1 MKNSMSKMKWIIN
14 QGKCALLPLLGIVI
28 LGAITSMTSV
38 YRALASKTLID
49 SATSSQNNLITKW
62 AVILVSLLLI
72 ELIFKGISSVL
83 STFCSN
89 KISNKLQEKIFKHI
103 TYSEWLQQSNYHS
116 VNLLTRLTNDV
127 DTITNVIVSVFPGII
142 SLLTILIFSFVTLL
156 SLDPIIAIVAI
167 VFCPALIIF
176 TKLLTKKL
184 KKYYIDI
191 QDEEVKYRSFIQE
204 SINNTLIVKSFTLES
219 SNIMKL
225 KNIQTTKS
233 SLTIKRS
240 FFTTLVNLLIQL
252 GVYGGNIFVMCFGA
266 FKIAVGLSSFGTLT
280 ALLQLFSNIQGPFAA
295 LSQCIPQIISAIGA
309 TERIMEIESLASEN
323 LSKSKLK
330 DMTANLYITGKDINF
345 SYKEDLPILK
355 NINFNINP
363 SEIVALVGPSG
374 EGKTTLIR
382 LILSLI
388 HPTSGNAYISD
399 KTTNTNENIIPDH
412 RNLISYIPQGNTLFS
427 GTIEENLKIGNP
439 DATMEELIECCKIA
453 CAYDFINSLDDKF
466 KTVIGEK
473 GLGISEGQAQ
483 RIAIARALL
492 KKTPILI
499 LDEATSSLDGDTEI
513 KVLEGIKNLKHKPT
527 CIIITHRPSALE
539 ICNRIFKLQRGTLKE
554 IRIPINEAAVE
565 YN

>member
-1 MKNSMSKMKWIIN
+1 MKNSISKIKWIIN
-14 QGKCALLPLLGIVI
+14 QGKCAILPLLAIVI
-28 LGAITSMTSV
+28 LGGITSMTSV

-49 SATSSQNNLITKW
+49 SAISSQNNLITKW
-62 AVILVSLLLI
+62 AIILVSLLLI

-89 KISNKLQEKIFKHI
+89 KISNKLQQKIFKHI

-142 SLLTILIFSFVTLL
+142 SLLTILIFSFITLL

-167 VFCPALIIF
+167 VFCPALILF

-204 SINNTLIVKSFTLES
+204 SINNTLIVKSFTLEN

-233 SLTIKRS
+233 SLTMKRS
-240 FFTTLVNLLIQL
+240 FLTTLVNLLIQL

-266 FKIAVGLSSFGTLT
+266 FKIAAGLSSFGTLT

-309 TERIMEIESLASEN
+309 TERLMEIESLTSEN

-330 DMTANLYITGKDINF
+330 DITTNLYITGKDINF
-345 SYKEDLPILK
+345 SYKKELPILK

-388 HPTSGNAYISD
+388 HPTSGNAYIS
-399 KTTNTNENIIPDH
+399 NSSINEDIIPDH
-412 RNLISYIPQGNTLFS
+412 RNLISYVPQGNTLFS

-439 DATMEELIECCKIA
+439 DATMEELIDCCKIA

-483 RIAIARALL
+483 RLAIARALL

-539 ICNRIFKLQRGTLKE
+539 ICNRIFKLQQGTLKE
-554 IRIPINEAAVE
+554 IEPPISEVAAE
-565 YN
+565 YR

>member
-1 MKNSMSKMKWIIN
+1 MKNSISKIKWIFT
-14 QGKCALLPLLGIVI
+14 QSKSALLPLLIIVI
-28 LGAITSMTSV
+28 LGGVTSITSV

-49 SATSSQNNLITKW
+49 SASSSQNNLIAKW
-62 AVILVSLLLI
+62 AIILVSLLLI
-72 ELIFKGISSVL
+72 EITFKGISSVL
-83 STFCSN
+83 STFCTN

-103 TYSEWLQQSNYHS
+103 TYSEWLEESNYHS

-142 SLLTILIFSFVTLL
+142 SLLTILIFSFITLL

-167 VFCPALIIF
+167 VFCPALILF

-204 SINNTLIVKSFTLES
+204 SINNTLIVKSFTLEN

-233 SLTIKRS
+233 SLTMKRS

-266 FKIAVGLSSFGTLT
+266 FKIAAGLSSFGTLT

-309 TERIMEIESLASEN
+309 TERLMEIENLASEDT
-323 LSKSKLK
+323 SKSKLK
-330 DMTANLYITGKDINF
+330 DITNNLYITGKDINF
-345 SYKEDLPILK
+345 SYKKEFPILK
-355 NINFNINP
+355 NVNFKINP
-363 SEIVALVGPSG
+363 REIVALVGPSG

-388 HPTSGNAYISD
+388 HPSSGNAYISNNSI
-399 KTTNTNENIIPDH
+399 KENIIPDH
-412 RNLISYIPQGNTLFS
+412 RNLISYVPQGNTLFS
-427 GTIEENLKIGNP
+427 GTIEENLRIGNK
-439 DATMEELIECCKIA
+439 DASMDEIIECCKIA

-466 KTVIGEK
+466 NTLIGEK

-483 RIAIARALL
+483 RLAIARALL
-492 KKTPILI
+492 KKSPILI
-499 LDEATSSLDGDTEI
+499 LDEATSSLDGDTELR
-513 KVLEGIKNLKHKPT
+513 VLEGIKNLKHKPT

-554 IRIPINEAAVE
+554 IEVPINEVAAG
-565 YN
+565 YK

>member
-1 MKNSMSKMKWIIN
+1 MKNYISKLKWIFT
-14 QGKCALLPLLGIVI
+14 QSKSALFPLLIIVI
-28 LGAITSMTSV
+28 LGGITSITSV

-49 SATSSQNNLITKW
+49 SATYSQNNLIARWTI
-62 AVILVSLLLI
+62 ILISLLLI
-72 ELIFKGISSVL
+72 EITFKGISSVL
-83 STFCSN
+83 STFCTN

-103 TYSEWLQQSNYHS
+103 TYSEWLEESNYHS

-142 SLLTILIFSFVTLL
+142 SLLTILIFSFITLL

-167 VFCPALIIF
+167 VFCPALIVF

-204 SINNTLIVKSFTLES
+204 SINNTLIVKSFTLEN
-219 SNIMKL
+219 SNINKL
-225 KNIQTTKS
+225 KNIQATKS
-233 SLTIKRS
+233 GLAMKRS
-240 FFTTLVNLLIQL
+240 FLITFVNLLIQL

-266 FKIAVGLSSFGTLT
+266 FKIAIGSSSFGTLT

-309 TERIMEIESLASEN
+309 TERLMEIEALTCEDT
-323 LSKSKLK
+323 SKSKLK
-330 DMTANLYITGKDINF
+330 DISNNLSIAGKNINF

-388 HPTSGNAYISD
+388 HPTSGNAYIS
-399 KTTNTNENIIPDH
+399 NSSINEDIIPDH
-412 RNLISYIPQGNTLFS
+412 RNLISYVPQGNTLFS
-427 GTIEENLKIGNP
+427 GTIEENLKIGNK
-439 DATMEELIECCKIA
+439 DASMEDIIDACKIA
-453 CAYDFINSLDDKF
+453 CAYDFIDSLDDKF
-466 KTVIGEK
+466 NTLIGEK

-483 RIAIARALL
+483 RLAIARSLL
-492 KKTPILI
+492 KKSPILI
-499 LDEATSSLDGDTEI
+499 LDEATSSLDGDTELR
-513 KVLEGIKNLKHKPT
+513 VLEGIKSLKHKPT
-527 CIIITHRPSALE
+527 CIIITHRPSALQ
-539 ICNRIFKLQRGTLKE
+539 ICNRIFKLQRGYLKE
-554 IRIPINEAAVE
+554 IECPISEVAAG
-565 YN
+565 YR

>member
-1 MKNSMSKMKWIIN
+1 MKNSISKMKWIIN
-14 QGKCALLPLLGIVI
+14 QGKCAILPLLAIVI
-28 LGAITSMTSV
+28 LGGITSMTSV

-49 SATSSQNNLITKW
+49 SAISSQNNLITKW
-62 AVILVSLLLI
+62 AIILVSLLLI
-72 ELIFKGISSVL
+72 EITFKGISSVL

-103 TYSEWLQQSNYHS
+103 TYSEWLEESNYHS

-142 SLLTILIFSFVTLL
+142 SLLTILIFSFITLL

-167 VFCPALIIF
+167 VFCPALILF

-204 SINNTLIVKSFTLES
+204 SINNTLIVKSFTLENF
-219 SNIMKL
+219 NINKL
-225 KNIQTTKS
+225 KNIQATKS
-233 SLTIKRS
+233 GLAMKRS
-240 FFTTLVNLLIQL
+240 FLTTFVNLLIQL

-266 FKIAVGLSSFGTLT
+266 FKIAMGSSSFGTLT

-309 TERIMEIESLASEN
+309 TERLMEIESLTWEN
-323 LSKSKLK
+323 TSKSKLK
-330 DMTANLYITGKDINF
+330 DISNNLSITGKNINF

-388 HPTSGNAYISD
+388 HPSSGNAYISNNSI
-399 KTTNTNENIIPDH
+399 KENIMPDH
-412 RNLISYIPQGNTLFS
+412 RNLISYVPQGNTLFS
-427 GTIEENLKIGNP
+427 GTIEENLRIGNK
-439 DATMEELIECCKIA
+439 DASMEDIIEACKIA
-453 CAYDFINSLDDKF
+453 CAYDFIDSLDDKF
-466 KTVIGEK
+466 NTVIGEK

-483 RIAIARALL
+483 RLAIARSLL
-492 KKTPILI
+492 KKSPILI
-499 LDEATSSLDGDTEI
+499 LDEATSSLDGDTEL
-513 KVLEGIKNLKHKPT
+513 KVLEGIKSLKHKPT

-554 IRIPINEAAVE
+554 VEVPINEVAAG
-565 YN
+565 YR

>member
-1 MKNSMSKMKWIIN
+1 MKNSISKMKWIFT
-14 QGKCALLPLLGIVI
+14 QSKSALFPLLIIVI
-28 LGAITSMTSV
+28 LGGITSITSV

-62 AVILVSLLLI
+62 AIILVSLLLT

-103 TYSEWLQQSNYHS
+103 TYSEWLEESNYHS

-142 SLLTILIFSFVTLL
+142 SLLTVLIFSFVTLL
-156 SLDPIIAIVAI
+156 ALDPIIAIVAI
-167 VFCPALIIF
+167 VFCPALILF

-184 KKYYIDI
+184 KKFYIDI

-204 SINNTLIVKSFTLES
+204 SINNTLIVKSFTLEN

-225 KNIQTTKS
+225 KNIQNTKS
-233 SLTIKRS
+233 NLTIKRS
-240 FFTTLVNLLIQL
+240 FFTTLVNLIIQL

-266 FKIAVGLSSFGTLT
+266 FKIAAGLSSFGTLT

-309 TERIMEIESLASEN
+309 TERLMEIENLTSEN
-323 LSKSKLK
+323 TSKSKLK
-330 DMTANLYITGKDINF
+330 DITNNLYITGTDINF
-345 SYKEDLPILK
+345 SYKKEFPILR
-355 NINFNINP
+355 NINFNIKP
-363 SEIVALVGPSG
+363 SETVALVGPSG

-388 HPTSGNAYISD
+388 HPSSGNVYIS
-399 KTTNTNENIIPDH
+399 NSSINENIIPDH
-412 RNLISYIPQGNTLFS
+412 RNLISYVPQGNTLFS
-427 GTIEENLKIGNP
+427 GTIEENLRIGNKNASM
-439 DATMEELIECCKIA
+439 DEIIECCKIA
-453 CAYDFINSLDDKF
+453 CAYDFINSLDNKF
-466 KTVIGEK
+466 NTLIGEK

-483 RIAIARALL
+483 RLTIARALL
-492 KKTPILI
+492 KKSPILI
-499 LDEATSSLDGDTEI
+499 LDEATSSLDGDTEL

-539 ICNRIFKLQRGTLKE
+539 ICNRIFKLKSGTLKE
-554 IRIPINEAAVE
+554 IEAPINEVAAS
-565 YN
+565 YR

>member
-1 MKNSMSKMKWIIN
+1 
-14 QGKCALLPLLGIVI
+14 
-28 LGAITSMTSV
+28 
-38 YRALASKTLID
+38 
-49 SATSSQNNLITKW
+49 
-62 AVILVSLLLI
+62 
-72 ELIFKGISSVL
+72 
-83 STFCSN
+83 
-89 KISNKLQEKIFKHI
+89 
-103 TYSEWLQQSNYHS
+103 
-116 VNLLTRLTNDV
+116 
-127 DTITNVIVSVFPGII
+127 
-142 SLLTILIFSFVTLL
+142 
-156 SLDPIIAIVAI
+156 
-167 VFCPALIIF
+167 
-176 TKLLTKKL
+176 
-184 KKYYIDI
+184 
-191 QDEEVKYRSFIQE
+191 
-204 SINNTLIVKSFTLES
+204 
-219 SNIMKL
+219 MKL

-233 SLTIKRS
+233 SLTMKRS
-240 FFTTLVNLLIQL
+240 FLTTLVNLLIQL

-266 FKIAVGLSSFGTLT
+266 FKIAAGLSSFGTLT

-309 TERIMEIESLASEN
+309 TERLMEIESLTSEN

-330 DMTANLYITGKDINF
+330 DITTNLYITGKDINF
-345 SYKEDLPILK
+345 SYKKELPILK

-388 HPTSGNAYISD
+388 HPTSGNAYIS
-399 KTTNTNENIIPDH
+399 NSSINEDIIPDH
-412 RNLISYIPQGNTLFS
+412 RNLISYVPQGNTLFS

-439 DATMEELIECCKIA
+439 DATMEELIDCCKIA

-483 RIAIARALL
+483 RLAIARALL

-554 IRIPINEAAVE
+554 IESPISEVAAE
-565 YN
+565 YR

>member
-1 MKNSMSKMKWIIN
+1 MKNSISKMKWIIN
-14 QGKCALLPLLGIVI
+14 QGKCAILPLLAIVI
-28 LGAITSMTSV
+28 LGGITSMTSV

-49 SATSSQNNLITKW
+49 SAISSQNNLITKW
-62 AVILVSLLLI
+62 AIILVSLLLI

-89 KISNKLQEKIFKHI
+89 KISNKLQQKIFKHI

-127 DTITNVIVSVFPGII
+127 DTITNVIVNVFPGII
-142 SLLTILIFSFVTLL
+142 SLLTILIFSFITLL

-167 VFCPALIIF
+167 VFCPALILF

-204 SINNTLIVKSFTLES
+204 SINNTLIVKSFTLEN

-233 SLTIKRS
+233 SLTMKRS
-240 FFTTLVNLLIQL
+240 FLTTLVNLLIQL

-266 FKIAVGLSSFGTLT
+266 FKIAAGLSSFGTLT

-309 TERIMEIESLASEN
+309 TERLMEIESLTSEN

-330 DMTANLYITGKDINF
+330 DITTNLYITGKDINF
-345 SYKEDLPILK
+345 SYKKELPILK

-388 HPTSGNAYISD
+388 YPTSGNAYIS
-399 KTTNTNENIIPDH
+399 NSSINEDIIPDH
-412 RNLISYIPQGNTLFS
+412 RNLISYVPQGNTLFS

-439 DATMEELIECCKIA
+439 DATMEELIDCCKIA

-483 RIAIARALL
+483 RLAIARALL

-554 IRIPINEAAVE
+554 IESPISEVAAE
-565 YN
+565 YR

>member
-1 MKNSMSKMKWIIN
+1 MKNYISKLKWIFT
-14 QGKCALLPLLGIVI
+14 QSKSALFPLLIIVI
-28 LGAITSMTSV
+28 LGGITSITSV

-49 SATSSQNNLITKW
+49 SATYSQNNLIAKW
-62 AVILVSLLLI
+62 TIILISLLLI
-72 ELIFKGISSVL
+72 EITFKGISSVL
-83 STFCSN
+83 STFCTN

-103 TYSEWLQQSNYHS
+103 TYSEWLEESNYHS

-142 SLLTILIFSFVTLL
+142 SLLTILIFSFITLL

-167 VFCPALIIF
+167 VFCPAFIVF

-204 SINNTLIVKSFTLES
+204 SINNTLIVKSFTLEN
-219 SNIMKL
+219 SNINKL
-225 KNIQTTKS
+225 KNIQATKS
-233 SLTIKRS
+233 GLAMKRS
-240 FFTTLVNLLIQL
+240 FLTTFVNLLIQL

-266 FKIAVGLSSFGTLT
+266 FKIAIGSSSFGTLT

-309 TERIMEIESLASEN
+309 TERLMEIEALTCEDT
-323 LSKSKLK
+323 SKSKLK
-330 DMTANLYITGKDINF
+330 DISNNLSIAGKNINF

-388 HPTSGNAYISD
+388 HPTSGNAYIS
-399 KTTNTNENIIPDH
+399 NTSINEDIIPDH
-412 RNLISYIPQGNTLFS
+412 RNLISYVPQGNTLFS
-427 GTIEENLKIGNP
+427 GTIEENLNIGNK
-439 DATMEELIECCKIA
+439 DASMEDIIDACKIA
-453 CAYDFINSLDDKF
+453 CAYDFIDSLDDKF
-466 KTVIGEK
+466 NTLIGEK

-483 RIAIARALL
+483 RLAIARSLL
-492 KKTPILI
+492 KKSPILI
-499 LDEATSSLDGDTEI
+499 LDEATSSLDGDTELR
-513 KVLEGIKNLKHKPT
+513 VLEGIKSLKHKPT
-527 CIIITHRPSALE
+527 CIIITHRPSALQ
-539 ICNRIFKLQRGTLKE
+539 ICNRIFKLQRGYLKE
-554 IRIPINEAAVE
+554 IECPISEVAAG
-565 YN
+565 YR

>member
-1 MKNSMSKMKWIIN
+1 MKNSISKIKWIFT
-14 QGKCALLPLLGIVI
+14 QSKSALLPLLIIVI
-28 LGAITSMTSV
+28 LGGVTSITSV

-62 AVILVSLLLI
+62 AIILVSLLLI
-72 ELIFKGISSVL
+72 EITFKGISSVL

-103 TYSEWLQQSNYHS
+103 TYSEWLEESNYHS

-142 SLLTILIFSFVTLL
+142 SLLTILIFSFITLL
-156 SLDPIIAIVAI
+156 SLDPTIAIVAI

-204 SINNTLIVKSFTLES
+204 SINNTLIVKSFTLENF
-219 SNIMKL
+219 NINKL
-225 KNIQTTKS
+225 KNIQATKS
-233 SLTIKRS
+233 GLAMKRS
-240 FFTTLVNLLIQL
+240 FLTTFVNLLIQL

-266 FKIAVGLSSFGTLT
+266 FKIAMGSSSFGTLT

-309 TERIMEIESLASEN
+309 TERLMEIENLASEDT
-323 LSKSKLK
+323 SKSKLK
-330 DMTANLYITGKDINF
+330 DITNNLYITGKDINF
-345 SYKEDLPILK
+345 SYKKEFPILK
-355 NINFNINP
+355 NVNFKINP
-363 SEIVALVGPSG
+363 REIVALVGPSG

-388 HPTSGNAYISD
+388 HPSSGNAYISNNSI
-399 KTTNTNENIIPDH
+399 KENIIPDH
-412 RNLISYIPQGNTLFS
+412 RNLISYVPQGNTLFS
-427 GTIEENLKIGNP
+427 GTIEENLRIGNK
-439 DATMEELIECCKIA
+439 DASMDEIIECCKIA

-466 KTVIGEK
+466 NTLIGEK

-483 RIAIARALL
+483 RLAIARALL
-492 KKTPILI
+492 KKSPILI
-499 LDEATSSLDGDTEI
+499 LDEATSSLDGDTELR
-513 KVLEGIKNLKHKPT
+513 VLEGIKNLKHKPT

-554 IRIPINEAAVE
+554 IEVPINEVAAE
-565 YN
+565 YK

>member
-1 MKNSMSKMKWIIN
+1 MKNYISKLKWIFT
-14 QGKCALLPLLGIVI
+14 QSKSALFPLLIIVI
-28 LGAITSMTSV
+28 LGGITSITSV

-49 SATSSQNNLITKW
+49 SATYSQNNLIAKW
-62 AVILVSLLLI
+62 TIILISLLLI
-72 ELIFKGISSVL
+72 EITFKGISSVL

-142 SLLTILIFSFVTLL
+142 SLLTILIFSFITLL

-204 SINNTLIVKSFTLES
+204 SINNTLIVKSFTLEN

-233 SLTIKRS
+233 SLTMKRS

-252 GVYGGNIFVMCFGA
+252 GVYGGNILVMCFGA

-309 TERIMEIESLASEN
+309 TERIMEIESLTSEN

-399 KTTNTNENIIPDH
+399 KITNENIIPDH

-554 IRIPINEAAVE
+554 VEVPINEVAAG
-565 YN
+565 YK

>member
-1 MKNSMSKMKWIIN
+1 MKNSISNMKWIIN
-14 QGKCALLPLLGIVI
+14 QGKCAILPLLAIVI
-28 LGAITSMTSV
+28 LGGITSMTSV

-167 VFCPALIIF
+167 VFCPALILF

-388 HPTSGNAYISD
+388 HPTSGNAYIS
-399 KTTNTNENIIPDH
+399 NSSINEDIIPDH
-412 RNLISYIPQGNTLFS
+412 RNLISYVPQGNTLFS

-453 CAYDFINSLDDKF
+453 CAYDFIKSLDDKF

-483 RIAIARALL
+483 RLAIARALL

-554 IRIPINEAAVE
+554 IESPISEVAAE
-565 YN
+565 YR

>member
-1 MKNSMSKMKWIIN
+1 MKNSISKMKWIIN
-14 QGKCALLPLLGIVI
+14 QGKCAILPLLAIVI
-28 LGAITSMTSV
+28 LGGITSMTSV

-49 SATSSQNNLITKW
+49 SAISSQNNLITKW
-62 AVILVSLLLI
+62 AIILVSLLLI

-89 KISNKLQEKIFKHI
+89 KISNKLQQKIFKHI

-127 DTITNVIVSVFPGII
+127 DTITNVIVNVFPGII
-142 SLLTILIFSFVTLL
+142 SLLTILIFSFITLL

-167 VFCPALIIF
+167 VFCPALILF

-204 SINNTLIVKSFTLES
+204 SINNTLIVKSFTLEN

-233 SLTIKRS
+233 SLTMKRS
-240 FFTTLVNLLIQL
+240 FLTTLVNLLIQL

-266 FKIAVGLSSFGTLT
+266 FKIAAGLSSFGTLT

-309 TERIMEIESLASEN
+309 TERLMEIESLTSEN

-330 DMTANLYITGKDINF
+330 DITTNLYITGKDINF
-345 SYKEDLPILK
+345 SYKKELPILK

-388 HPTSGNAYISD
+388 YPTSGNAYIS
-399 KTTNTNENIIPDH
+399 NSSINEDIIPDH
-412 RNLISYIPQGNTLFS
+412 RNLISYVPQGNTLFS

-439 DATMEELIECCKIA
+439 DATMEELIDCCKIA

-483 RIAIARALL
+483 RLSIARALL

-554 IRIPINEAAVE
+554 IESPISEVAAE
-565 YN
+565 YR

>member
-1 MKNSMSKMKWIIN
+1 MKNSISKMKWIIN
-14 QGKCALLPLLGIVI
+14 QGKCAILPLLAIVI
-28 LGAITSMTSV
+28 LGGITSMTSV

-49 SATSSQNNLITKW
+49 SAISSQNNLITKW
-62 AVILVSLLLI
+62 AIILVSLLLI

-89 KISNKLQEKIFKHI
+89 KISNKLQQKIFKHI

-142 SLLTILIFSFVTLL
+142 SLLTILIFSFITLL

-167 VFCPALIIF
+167 VFCPALILF

-204 SINNTLIVKSFTLES
+204 SINNTLIVKSFTLEN

-233 SLTIKRS
+233 SLTMKRS
-240 FFTTLVNLLIQL
+240 FLTTLVNLLIQL

-266 FKIAVGLSSFGTLT
+266 FKIAACLSSFGTLT

-309 TERIMEIESLASEN
+309 TERLMEIESLTSEN

-330 DMTANLYITGKDINF
+330 DITTNLYITGKDINF
-345 SYKEDLPILK
+345 SYKKELPILK

-388 HPTSGNAYISD
+388 HPTSGNAYIS
-399 KTTNTNENIIPDH
+399 NSSINEDIIPDH
-412 RNLISYIPQGNTLFS
+412 RNLISYVPQGNTLFS

-439 DATMEELIECCKIA
+439 DATMEELIDCCKIA

-483 RIAIARALL
+483 RLAIARALL

-554 IRIPINEAAVE
+554 IESPISEVAAE
-565 YN
+565 YR

>member
-1 MKNSMSKMKWIIN
+1 MKNSISKIKWIFT
-14 QGKCALLPLLGIVI
+14 QSKSALLPLLIIVI
-28 LGAITSMTSV
+28 LGGVTSITSV

-49 SATSSQNNLITKW
+49 SATSSQNNLIIKW
-62 AVILVSLLLI
+62 AIILVSLLLI
-72 ELIFKGISSVL
+72 EITFKGISSVL

-103 TYSEWLQQSNYHS
+103 TYSEWLEESNYHS

-127 DTITNVIVSVFPGII
+127 DTITNVIVNVFPGII
-142 SLLTILIFSFVTLL
+142 SLLTILIFSFITLL
-156 SLDPIIAIVAI
+156 SLDPIIAVVAI
-167 VFCPALIIF
+167 VFCPALIVF

-204 SINNTLIVKSFTLES
+204 SINNTLIVKSFTLEN
-219 SNIMKL
+219 SNINKL
-225 KNIQTTKS
+225 KNIQATKS
-233 SLTIKRS
+233 GLAMKRS
-240 FFTTLVNLLIQL
+240 FFTTIVNLLIQL

-266 FKIAVGLSSFGTLT
+266 FKIARGSSSFGTLT

-309 TERIMEIESLASEN
+309 TERLMEIENLASEDT
-323 LSKSKLK
+323 SKSKLK
-330 DMTANLYITGKDINF
+330 DITNNLYITGKDINF
-345 SYKEDLPILK
+345 SYKKEFPILK
-355 NINFNINP
+355 NVNFKINP
-363 SEIVALVGPSG
+363 REIVALVGPSG

-388 HPTSGNAYISD
+388 HPSSGNAYISNNSI
-399 KTTNTNENIIPDH
+399 KENIIPDH
-412 RNLISYIPQGNTLFS
+412 RNLISYVPQGNTLFS
-427 GTIEENLKIGNP
+427 GTIEENLRIGNK
-439 DATMEELIECCKIA
+439 DASMDEIIECCKIA

-466 KTVIGEK
+466 NTLIGEK

-483 RIAIARALL
+483 RLAIARALL
-492 KKTPILI
+492 KKSPILI
-499 LDEATSSLDGDTEI
+499 LDEATSSLDGDTELR
-513 KVLEGIKNLKHKPT
+513 VLEGIKNLKHKPT

-554 IRIPINEAAVE
+554 IEVPINEVAAG
-565 YN
+565 YK

>member
-1 MKNSMSKMKWIIN
+1 MKNSISKMKWIIN
-14 QGKCALLPLLGIVI
+14 QGKCAILPLLAIVI
-28 LGAITSMTSV
+28 LGGITSMTSV

-49 SATSSQNNLITKW
+49 SAISSQNNLITKW
-62 AVILVSLLLI
+62 AIILVSLLLI

-89 KISNKLQEKIFKHI
+89 KISNKLQQKIFKHI

-142 SLLTILIFSFVTLL
+142 SLLTVLIFSFITLL

-167 VFCPALIIF
+167 VFCPALILF

-204 SINNTLIVKSFTLES
+204 SINNTLIVKSFTLENF
-219 SNIMKL
+219 NINKL
-225 KNIQTTKS
+225 KNIQATKS
-233 SLTIKRS
+233 GLAMKRS
-240 FFTTLVNLLIQL
+240 FLTTFVNLLIQL

-266 FKIAVGLSSFGTLT
+266 FKIAMGSSSFGTLT

-309 TERIMEIESLASEN
+309 TERLMEIESLTWEN
-323 LSKSKLK
+323 TSKSKLK
-330 DMTANLYITGKDINF
+330 DISNNLSITGKNINF

-388 HPTSGNAYISD
+388 HPSSGNAYISNNSI
-399 KTTNTNENIIPDH
+399 KENIIPDH
-412 RNLISYIPQGNTLFS
+412 RNLISYVPQGNTLFS
-427 GTIEENLKIGNP
+427 GTIEENLRIGNK
-439 DATMEELIECCKIA
+439 DASMDEIIECCKIA

-466 KTVIGEK
+466 NTLIGEK

-483 RIAIARALL
+483 RLAIARALL
-492 KKTPILI
+492 KKSPILI
-499 LDEATSSLDGDTEI
+499 LDEATSSLDGDTELR
-513 KVLEGIKNLKHKPT
+513 VLEGIKNLKHKPT

-554 IRIPINEAAVE
+554 IEVPINEVAAG
-565 YN
+565 YK

>member
-1 MKNSMSKMKWIIN
+1 MKNSISKIKWIFT
-14 QGKCALLPLLGIVI
+14 QSKSALLPLLIIVI
-28 LGAITSMTSV
+28 LGGVTSITSV

-49 SATSSQNNLITKW
+49 SASSSQNNLIAKW
-62 AVILVSLLLI
+62 AIILVSLLLI
-72 ELIFKGISSVL
+72 EITFKGISSVL
-83 STFCSN
+83 STFCTN

-103 TYSEWLQQSNYHS
+103 TYSEWLEESNYHS

-142 SLLTILIFSFVTLL
+142 SLLTILIFSFITLL
-156 SLDPIIAIVAI
+156 SLDPTIAIVAI

-204 SINNTLIVKSFTLES
+204 SINNTLIVKSFTLENF
-219 SNIMKL
+219 NINKL
-225 KNIQTTKS
+225 KNIQATKS
-233 SLTIKRS
+233 GLAMKRS
-240 FFTTLVNLLIQL
+240 FLTTFVNLLIQL

-266 FKIAVGLSSFGTLT
+266 FKIAMGSSSFGTLT

-309 TERIMEIESLASEN
+309 TERLMEIESLTWEN
-323 LSKSKLK
+323 TSKSKLK
-330 DMTANLYITGKDINF
+330 DISNNLSITGKNINF

-388 HPTSGNAYISD
+388 HPSSGNAYISNNSI
-399 KTTNTNENIIPDH
+399 KENIIPDH
-412 RNLISYIPQGNTLFS
+412 RNLISYVPQGNTLFS
-427 GTIEENLKIGNP
+427 GTIEENLRIGNK
-439 DATMEELIECCKIA
+439 DASMDEIIECCKIA

-466 KTVIGEK
+466 NTLIGEK

-483 RIAIARALL
+483 RLAIARALL
-492 KKTPILI
+492 KKSPILI
-499 LDEATSSLDGDTEI
+499 LDEATSSLDGDTELR
-513 KVLEGIKNLKHKPT
+513 VLEGIKNLKHKPT

-539 ICNRIFKLQRGTLKE
+539 ICNRIFKLQCGTLKE
-554 IRIPINEAAVE
+554 IEVPINEVAAE
-565 YN
+565 YK

>member
-1 MKNSMSKMKWIIN
+1 MKNSISKMKWIIN
-14 QGKCALLPLLGIVI
+14 QGKCAILPLLAIVI
-28 LGAITSMTSV
+28 LGGITSMTSV

-49 SATSSQNNLITKW
+49 SAISSQNNLITKW
-62 AVILVSLLLI
+62 AIILVSLLLI

-89 KISNKLQEKIFKHI
+89 KISNKLQQKIFKHI

-142 SLLTILIFSFVTLL
+142 SLLTILIFSFITLL

-167 VFCPALIIF
+167 VFCPALILF

-204 SINNTLIVKSFTLES
+204 SINNTLIVKSFTLENF
-219 SNIMKL
+219 NINKL
-225 KNIQTTKS
+225 KNIQATKS
-233 SLTIKRS
+233 GLAMKRS
-240 FFTTLVNLLIQL
+240 FLTTFVNLLIQL

-266 FKIAVGLSSFGTLT
+266 FKIAMGSSSFGTLT

-309 TERIMEIESLASEN
+309 TERLMEIESLTWEN
-323 LSKSKLK
+323 TSKSKLK
-330 DMTANLYITGKDINF
+330 DISNNLSITGKNINF

-388 HPTSGNAYISD
+388 HPSSGNAYISNNSI
-399 KTTNTNENIIPDH
+399 KENIMPDH
-412 RNLISYIPQGNTLFS
+412 RNLISYVPQGNTLFS
-427 GTIEENLKIGNP
+427 GTIEENLRIGNK
-439 DATMEELIECCKIA
+439 DASMEDIIEACKIA
-453 CAYDFINSLDDKF
+453 CAYDFIDSLDDKF
-466 KTVIGEK
+466 NTVIGEK

-483 RIAIARALL
+483 RLAIARSLL
-492 KKTPILI
+492 KKSPILI
-499 LDEATSSLDGDTEI
+499 LDEATSSLDGDTEL
-513 KVLEGIKNLKHKPT
+513 KVLEGIKSLKHKPT

-554 IRIPINEAAVE
+554 VEVPINEVAAG
-565 YN
+565 YR

>member
-1 MKNSMSKMKWIIN
+1 
-14 QGKCALLPLLGIVI
+14 
-28 LGAITSMTSV
+28 
-38 YRALASKTLID
+38 
-49 SATSSQNNLITKW
+49 
-62 AVILVSLLLI
+62 
-72 ELIFKGISSVL
+72 
-83 STFCSN
+83 
-89 KISNKLQEKIFKHI
+89 
-103 TYSEWLQQSNYHS
+103 
-116 VNLLTRLTNDV
+116 
-127 DTITNVIVSVFPGII
+127 
-142 SLLTILIFSFVTLL
+142 
-156 SLDPIIAIVAI
+156 
-167 VFCPALIIF
+167 
-176 TKLLTKKL
+176 
-184 KKYYIDI
+184 
-191 QDEEVKYRSFIQE
+191 
-204 SINNTLIVKSFTLES
+204 
-219 SNIMKL
+219 
-225 KNIQTTKS
+225 
-233 SLTIKRS
+233 
-240 FFTTLVNLLIQL
+240 
-252 GVYGGNIFVMCFGA
+252 
-266 FKIAVGLSSFGTLT
+266 
-280 ALLQLFSNIQGPFAA
+280 
-295 LSQCIPQIISAIGA
+295 
-309 TERIMEIESLASEN
+309 MEIESLASEN

-453 CAYDFINSLDDKF
+453 CAYDFIKSLDDKF

-554 IRIPINEAAVE
+554 IESPISEVAAE
-565 YN
+565 YR

>member
-1 MKNSMSKMKWIIN
+1 MKNYISKLKWIFT
-14 QGKCALLPLLGIVI
+14 QSKSALFPLLIIVI
-28 LGAITSMTSV
+28 LGGITSITSV

-49 SATSSQNNLITKW
+49 SATYSQNNLIAKW
-62 AVILVSLLLI
+62 TIILISLLLI
-72 ELIFKGISSVL
+72 EITFKGISSVL
-83 STFCSN
+83 STFCTN

-103 TYSEWLQQSNYHS
+103 TYSEWLEESNYHS

-142 SLLTILIFSFVTLL
+142 SLLTILIFSFITLL
-156 SLDPIIAIVAI
+156 SLDPIIAIAFI
-167 VFCPALIIF
+167 VF

-204 SINNTLIVKSFTLES
+204 SINNTLIVKSFTLEN
-219 SNIMKL
+219 SNINKL
-225 KNIQTTKS
+225 KNIQATKS
-233 SLTIKRS
+233 GLAMKRS
-240 FFTTLVNLLIQL
+240 FLTTFVNLLIQL

-266 FKIAVGLSSFGTLT
+266 FKIAIGSSSFGTLT

-309 TERIMEIESLASEN
+309 TERLMEIEALTCEDT
-323 LSKSKLK
+323 SKSKLK
-330 DMTANLYITGKDINF
+330 DISNNLSIAGKNINF

-388 HPTSGNAYISD
+388 HPTSGNAYIS
-399 KTTNTNENIIPDH
+399 NTSINEDIIPDH
-412 RNLISYIPQGNTLFS
+412 RNLISYVPQGNTLFS
-427 GTIEENLKIGNP
+427 GTIEENLKIGNK
-439 DATMEELIECCKIA
+439 DASMEDIIDACKIA
-453 CAYDFINSLDDKF
+453 CAYDFIDSLDDKF
-466 KTVIGEK
+466 NTLIGEK

-483 RIAIARALL
+483 RLAIARSLL
-492 KKTPILI
+492 KKSPILI
-499 LDEATSSLDGDTEI
+499 LDEATSSLDGDTELR
-513 KVLEGIKNLKHKPT
+513 VLEGIKSLKHKPT
-527 CIIITHRPSALE
+527 CIIITHRPSALQ
-539 ICNRIFKLQRGTLKE
+539 ICNRIFKLQRGYLKE
-554 IRIPINEAAVE
+554 IECPISEVAAG
-565 YN
+565 YR

>member
-1 MKNSMSKMKWIIN
+1 M
-14 QGKCALLPLLGIVI
+14 
-28 LGAITSMTSV
+28 
-38 YRALASKTLID
+38 
-49 SATSSQNNLITKW
+49 
-62 AVILVSLLLI
+62 SLLLI
-72 ELIFKGISSVL
+72 EITFKGISSVL
-83 STFCSN
+83 STFCTN

-127 DTITNVIVSVFPGII
+127 VTITNVIVSVFPGII
-142 SLLTILIFSFVTLL
+142 SLLTILIFSFITLL
-156 SLDPIIAIVAI
+156 SLDPTIAIVAI

-204 SINNTLIVKSFTLES
+204 SINNTLIVKSFTLENF
-219 SNIMKL
+219 NINKL
-225 KNIQTTKS
+225 KNIQATKS
-233 SLTIKRS
+233 GLAMKRS
-240 FFTTLVNLLIQL
+240 FLTTFVNLLIQL

-266 FKIAVGLSSFGTLT
+266 FKIAMGSSSFGTLT

-388 HPTSGNAYISD
+388 HPSSGNAYISNNSI
-399 KTTNTNENIIPDH
+399 KENIIPDH
-412 RNLISYIPQGNTLFS
+412 RNLISSIPQGNTLFS
-427 GTIEENLKIGNP
+427 GSIRSNLLYAKP
-439 DATMEELIECCKIA
+439 DATDDEIITALTSA
-453 CAYDFINSLDDKF
+453 CAIDFVNELEDGLD
-466 KTVIGEK
+466 TMIGEK
-473 GLGISEGQAQ
+473 GVGISEGQAQ
-483 RIAIARALL
+483 RIAIARSFLRI
-492 KKTPILI
+492 KPILI
-499 LDEATSSLDGDTEI
+499 LDEATASLDPETEVN
-513 KVLEGIKNLKHKPT
+513 VLKAVRSLPSKPT
-527 CIIITHRPSALE
+527 CIIITHRPSALN
-539 ICNRIFKLQRGTLKE
+539 ICNRIMKLEKGHLRQVSRESILE
-554 IRIPINEAAVE
+554 VANELV
-565 YN
+565 

>member
-1 MKNSMSKMKWIIN
+1 MKNSISKIKWIFT
-14 QGKCALLPLLGIVI
+14 QSKSALLPLLIIVI
-28 LGAITSMTSV
+28 LGGITSITSV

-49 SATSSQNNLITKW
+49 SATSSQNNLIAKW
-62 AVILVSLLLI
+62 AIILVSLLLI
-72 ELIFKGISSVL
+72 EITFKGISSVL
-83 STFCSN
+83 STFCTN

-103 TYSEWLQQSNYHS
+103 TYSEWLEESNYHS

-142 SLLTILIFSFVTLL
+142 SLLTILIFSFITLL
-156 SLDPIIAIVAI
+156 SLDPTIAIVAI

-204 SINNTLIVKSFTLES
+204 SINNTLIVKSFTLEK
-219 SNIMKL
+219 SNIKKL
-225 KNIQTTKS
+225 KNIQATKS
-233 SLTIKRS
+233 GLAMKRS
-240 FFTTLVNLLIQL
+240 FFTTIVNLLIQL

-266 FKIAVGLSSFGTLT
+266 FKIASGSSSFGTLT

-309 TERIMEIESLASEN
+309 TERLMEIENLASEDT
-323 LSKSKLK
+323 SKSKFK
-330 DMTANLYITGKDINF
+330 DITNNLYITGNDINF
-345 SYKEDLPILK
+345 SYKKEFPILK
-355 NINFNINP
+355 NVNFKINP
-363 SEIVALVGPSG
+363 REIVALVGPSG

-388 HPTSGNAYISD
+388 HPSSGNAYISNNSI
-399 KTTNTNENIIPDH
+399 KENIIPDH
-412 RNLISYIPQGNTLFS
+412 RNLISYVPQGNTLFS
-427 GTIEENLKIGNP
+427 GTIEENLRIGNK
-439 DATMEELIECCKIA
+439 DASMDEIIECCKIA

-466 KTVIGEK
+466 NTLIGEK

-483 RIAIARALL
+483 RLAIARALL
-492 KKTPILI
+492 KKSPILI
-499 LDEATSSLDGDTEI
+499 LDEATSSLDGDTELR
-513 KVLEGIKNLKHKPT
+513 VLEGIKNLKHKPT

-554 IRIPINEAAVE
+554 IEVPINEVAAG
-565 YN
+565 YK

>member
-1 MKNSMSKMKWIIN
+1 MKNSISKIKWIFT
-14 QGKCALLPLLGIVI
+14 QSKSALLPLLIIVI
-28 LGAITSMTSV
+28 LGGVTSITSV

-62 AVILVSLLLI
+62 AIILVSLLLI

-89 KISNKLQEKIFKHI
+89 KISNKLQQKIFKHI
-103 TYSEWLQQSNYHS
+103 TYSEWLEESNYHS

-142 SLLTILIFSFVTLL
+142 SLLTILIFSFITLL
-156 SLDPIIAIVAI
+156 SLDPTIAIVAI
-167 VFCPALIIF
+167 VFCPSLIIF

-204 SINNTLIVKSFTLES
+204 SINNTLIVKSFTLENF
-219 SNIMKL
+219 NINKL
-225 KNIQTTKS
+225 KNIQATKS
-233 SLTIKRS
+233 GLAMKRS
-240 FFTTLVNLLIQL
+240 FLTTFVNLLIQL

-266 FKIAVGLSSFGTLT
+266 FKIAMGSSSFGTLT

-309 TERIMEIESLASEN
+309 TERLMEIESLTWEN
-323 LSKSKLK
+323 TSKSKLK
-330 DMTANLYITGKDINF
+330 DISNNLSITGKNINF

-388 HPTSGNAYISD
+388 HPSSGNAYISNNSI
-399 KTTNTNENIIPDH
+399 KENIMPDH
-412 RNLISYIPQGNTLFS
+412 RNLISYVPQGNTLFS
-427 GTIEENLKIGNP
+427 GTIEENLRIGNK
-439 DATMEELIECCKIA
+439 DASMEDIIEACKIA

-466 KTVIGEK
+466 NTLIGEK

-483 RIAIARALL
+483 RLAIARALL
-492 KKTPILI
+492 KKSPILI
-499 LDEATSSLDGDTEI
+499 LDEATSSLDGDTELR
-513 KVLEGIKNLKHKPT
+513 VLEGIKNLKHKPT

-539 ICNRIFKLQRGTLKE
+539 ICSRIFKLQGGTLKE
-554 IRIPINEAAVE
+554 IEVPINEVAAE
-565 YN
+565 YK

>member
-1 MKNSMSKMKWIIN
+1 MKNSISKMKWIIN
-14 QGKCALLPLLGIVI
+14 QGKCAILPLLAIVI
-28 LGAITSMTSV
+28 LGGITSMTSV

-49 SATSSQNNLITKW
+49 SAISSQNNLITKW
-62 AVILVSLLLI
+62 AIILVSLLLI

-89 KISNKLQEKIFKHI
+89 KISNKLQQKIFKHI

-127 DTITNVIVSVFPGII
+127 DTITNVIVSIFPGII
-142 SLLTILIFSFVTLL
+142 SLLTILIFSFITLL

-167 VFCPALIIF
+167 VFCPALILF

-204 SINNTLIVKSFTLES
+204 SINNTLIVKSFTLENF
-219 SNIMKL
+219 NINKL
-225 KNIQTTKS
+225 KNIQATKS
-233 SLTIKRS
+233 GLAMKRS
-240 FFTTLVNLLIQL
+240 FLTTFVNLLIQL

-266 FKIAVGLSSFGTLT
+266 FKIAMGSSSFGTLT

-309 TERIMEIESLASEN
+309 TERLMEIESLTWEN
-323 LSKSKLK
+323 TSKSKLK
-330 DMTANLYITGKDINF
+330 DISNNLSITGKNINF

-388 HPTSGNAYISD
+388 HPSSGNAYISNNSI
-399 KTTNTNENIIPDH
+399 KENIMPDH
-412 RNLISYIPQGNTLFS
+412 RNLISYVPQGNTLFS
-427 GTIEENLKIGNP
+427 GTIEENLRIGNK
-439 DATMEELIECCKIA
+439 DASMDEIIECCKIA

-466 KTVIGEK
+466 NTLIGEK

-483 RIAIARALL
+483 RLAIARALL
-492 KKTPILI
+492 KKSPILI
-499 LDEATSSLDGDTEI
+499 LDEATSSLDGDTELR
-513 KVLEGIKNLKHKPT
+513 VLEGIKNLKHKPT

-539 ICNRIFKLQRGTLKE
+539 ICSRIFKLQGGTLKE
-554 IRIPINEAAVE
+554 IEVPINEVAAG
-565 YN
+565 YK

>member
-1 MKNSMSKMKWIIN
+1 MKNSISKIKWIFT
-14 QGKCALLPLLGIVI
+14 QSKSALLPLLIIVI
-28 LGAITSMTSV
+28 LGGVTSITSV

-62 AVILVSLLLI
+62 AIILVSLLLI
-72 ELIFKGISSVL
+72 EITFKGISSVL

-103 TYSEWLQQSNYHS
+103 TYSEWLEESNYHS

-127 DTITNVIVSVFPGII
+127 DTITNVIVNVFPGII
-142 SLLTILIFSFVTLL
+142 SLLTILIFSFITLL
-156 SLDPIIAIVAI
+156 SLDPIIAVVAI
-167 VFCPALIIF
+167 IFCPALIVF

-204 SINNTLIVKSFTLES
+204 SINNTLIVKSFTLEN
-219 SNIMKL
+219 SNINKL
-225 KNIQTTKS
+225 KNIQATKS
-233 SLTIKRS
+233 GLAMKRS
-240 FFTTLVNLLIQL
+240 IFTTIVNLLIQL

-266 FKIAVGLSSFGTLT
+266 FKIARGSSSFGTLT

-309 TERIMEIESLASEN
+309 TERLMEIENLASEDT
-323 LSKSKLK
+323 SKSKFK
-330 DMTANLYITGKDINF
+330 DITNNLYITGNDINF
-345 SYKEDLPILK
+345 SYKKEFPILK
-355 NINFNINP
+355 NVNFKINP
-363 SEIVALVGPSG
+363 MEIVALVGPSG

-388 HPTSGNAYISD
+388 HPSSGNAYISNNSI
-399 KTTNTNENIIPDH
+399 KENIIPDH
-412 RNLISYIPQGNTLFS
+412 RNLISYVPQGNTLFS
-427 GTIEENLKIGNP
+427 GTIEENLRIGNK
-439 DATMEELIECCKIA
+439 DASMDEIIECCKIA

-466 KTVIGEK
+466 NTLIGEK

-483 RIAIARALL
+483 RLAIARALL
-492 KKTPILI
+492 KKSPILI
-499 LDEATSSLDGDTEI
+499 LDEATSSLDGDTELR
-513 KVLEGIKNLKHKPT
+513 VLEGIKNLKHKPT

-554 IRIPINEAAVE
+554 IEVPINEVAAE
-565 YN
+565 YK

>member
-1 MKNSMSKMKWIIN
+1 MKNSISKMKWIIN
-14 QGKCALLPLLGIVI
+14 QGKCAILPLLAIVI
-28 LGAITSMTSV
+28 LGGITSMTSV

-49 SATSSQNNLITKW
+49 SAISSQNNLITKW
-62 AVILVSLLLI
+62 AIILVSLLLI

-89 KISNKLQEKIFKHI
+89 KISNKLQQKIFKHI

-142 SLLTILIFSFVTLL
+142 SLLTILIFSFITLL

-167 VFCPALIIF
+167 VFCPALILF

-204 SINNTLIVKSFTLES
+204 SINNTLIVKSFTLEN

-233 SLTIKRS
+233 SLTMKRS
-240 FFTTLVNLLIQL
+240 FLTTLVNLLIQL

-266 FKIAVGLSSFGTLT
+266 FKIAAGLSSFGTLT

-309 TERIMEIESLASEN
+309 TERLMEIESLTSEN

-330 DMTANLYITGKDINF
+330 DITTNLYITGKDINF
-345 SYKEDLPILK
+345 SYKKELPILK

-388 HPTSGNAYISD
+388 YPTSGNAYIS
-399 KTTNTNENIIPDH
+399 NSSINEDIIPDH
-412 RNLISYIPQGNTLFS
+412 RNLISYVPQGNTLFS

-439 DATMEELIECCKIA
+439 DATMEELIDCCKIA

-483 RIAIARALL
+483 RLAIARALL

-554 IRIPINEAAVE
+554 IESPISEVAAG
-565 YN
+565 YK

>member
-1 MKNSMSKMKWIIN
+1 MKNYISKLKWIFT
-14 QGKCALLPLLGIVI
+14 QSKSALFPLLIIVI
-28 LGAITSMTSV
+28 LGGITSITSV

-49 SATSSQNNLITKW
+49 SATYSQNNLIAKW
-62 AVILVSLLLI
+62 TIILISLLLI
-72 ELIFKGISSVL
+72 EITFKGISSVL
-83 STFCSN
+83 STFCTN

-103 TYSEWLQQSNYHS
+103 TYSEWLEESNYHS

-142 SLLTILIFSFVTLL
+142 SLLTILIFSFITLL

-167 VFCPALIIF
+167 VFCPALIVF

-204 SINNTLIVKSFTLES
+204 SINNTLIVKSFTLEN
-219 SNIMKL
+219 SNINKL
-225 KNIQTTKS
+225 KNIQATKS
-233 SLTIKRS
+233 GLAMKRS
-240 FFTTLVNLLIQL
+240 FLTTFVNLLIQL

-266 FKIAVGLSSFGTLT
+266 FKIAIGSSSFGTLT

-309 TERIMEIESLASEN
+309 TERLMEIEALTCEDT
-323 LSKSKLK
+323 SKSKLK
-330 DMTANLYITGKDINF
+330 DISNNLSITGKNINF

-388 HPTSGNAYISD
+388 HPTSGNAYIS
-399 KTTNTNENIIPDH
+399 NSSINEDIIPDH
-412 RNLISYIPQGNTLFS
+412 RNLISYVPQGNTLFS
-427 GTIEENLKIGNP
+427 GTIEENLKIGNKNASMEDII
-439 DATMEELIECCKIA
+439 DACKIA
-453 CAYDFINSLDDKF
+453 CAYDFIDSLDDKF
-466 KTVIGEK
+466 NTLIGEK

-483 RIAIARALL
+483 RLAIARSLL
-492 KKTPILI
+492 KKSPILI
-499 LDEATSSLDGDTEI
+499 LDEATSSLDGDTELR
-513 KVLEGIKNLKHKPT
+513 VLEGIKSLKHKPT
-527 CIIITHRPSALE
+527 CIIITHRPSALQ
-539 ICNRIFKLQRGTLKE
+539 ICNRIFKLQRGYLKE
-554 IRIPINEAAVE
+554 IECPISEVAAG
-565 YN
+565 YR

>member
-1 MKNSMSKMKWIIN
+1 MKNSISKMKWIIN
-14 QGKCALLPLLGIVI
+14 QGKCAILPLLAIVI
-28 LGAITSMTSV
+28 LGGITSMTSV

-49 SATSSQNNLITKW
+49 SAISSQNNLITKW
-62 AVILVSLLLI
+62 AIILVSLLLI

-89 KISNKLQEKIFKHI
+89 KISNKLQQKIFKHI

-142 SLLTILIFSFVTLL
+142 SLLTILIFSFITLL

-167 VFCPALIIF
+167 VFCPALILF

-204 SINNTLIVKSFTLES
+204 SINNTLIVKSFTLEN

-233 SLTIKRS
+233 SLTMKRS
-240 FFTTLVNLLIQL
+240 FLTTLVNLLIQL

-266 FKIAVGLSSFGTLT
+266 FKIAAGLSSFGTLT

-309 TERIMEIESLASEN
+309 TERLMEIESLTSEN

-330 DMTANLYITGKDINF
+330 DITSNLYITGKDINF
-345 SYKEDLPILK
+345 SYKKELPILK

-388 HPTSGNAYISD
+388 HPTSGNAYIS
-399 KTTNTNENIIPDH
+399 NSSINEDIIPDH
-412 RNLISYIPQGNTLFS
+412 RNLISYVPQGNTLFS

-439 DATMEELIECCKIA
+439 DATMEELIDCCKIA

-483 RIAIARALL
+483 RLAIARALL

-554 IRIPINEAAVE
+554 IESPISEVAAE
-565 YN
+565 YR